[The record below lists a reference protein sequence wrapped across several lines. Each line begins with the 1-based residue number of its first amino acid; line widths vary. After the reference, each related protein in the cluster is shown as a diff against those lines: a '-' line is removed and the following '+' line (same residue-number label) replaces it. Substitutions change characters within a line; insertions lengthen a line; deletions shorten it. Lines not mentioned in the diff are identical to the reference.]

1 MVLKIF
7 LLIIVIAIVG
17 FANFNISSLPEQ
29 YQHIFR
35 NLVNLPALA
44 FFIFIYGL
52 NKSLRKEIFFLK
64 RNNEKLKLSIFD
76 YGKESSVLT
85 ALNEIIDVFG
95 KNPNLED
102 LLNRIADSAV
112 KLLKVKHLLLQVYS
126 TDEQQFFTQII
137 RGKEEL
143 GLSEDIIEDIILQG
157 NSALINNLANFPRYH
172 NFAKKGYTSFLI
184 APLKVR
190 GESIGLI
197 AALSKEKRN
206 FSGRDLDILTMIA
219 AQSSLIIENAHLLDK
234 TKALSITDGLTNL
247 FNHRHFQ
254 GRITEEL
261 EKAEKNKTP
270 LCLAMADIDYFKEYN
285 DLNGHPAG
293 DEVLRQVA
301 RILMNGTKGSDTV
314 ARYGG
319 DEFVIIFPNTI
330 KKDGFHLCQQLNKKI
345 KNFKFVN
352 EEKQPNKDLTI
363 SIGVTGFP
371 EDATNAESLIKKA
384 DIALYQSKERG
395 RGLVTAT

>member
-1 MVLKIF
+1 MRIF
-7 LLIIVIAIVG
+7 LLVVVIVIIG
-17 FANFNISSLPEQ
+17 FANFYITLLPGQ
-29 YQHIFR
+29 YHHYLHY
-35 NLVNLPALA
+35 LVNFPALA
-44 FFIFIYGL
+44 FLIFIYGL

-64 RNNEKLKLSIFD
+64 RNNDKLKLSIFD

-102 LLNRIADSAV
+102 VLNRIADSAV

-126 TDEQQFFTQII
+126 TDEQKFFIQII
-137 RGKEEL
+137 RGKEEFE
-143 GLSEDIIEDIILQG
+143 LSEDIIEDIILQG
-157 NSALINNLANFPRYH
+157 NSALINNLANFPRYR
-172 NFAKKGYTSFLI
+172 NFARMGYTSFLI

-197 AALSKEKRN
+197 AALSREKRN
-206 FSGRDLDILTMIA
+206 FSGRDLDILTMIS
-219 AQSSLIIENAHLLDK
+219 AQSSLIVENAHLLEK
-234 TKALSITDGLTNL
+234 TKSLSITDGLTNL

-254 GRITEEL
+254 ERITKEL
-261 EKAEKNKTP
+261 EEAEKNNAT

-293 DEVLRQVA
+293 NKVLQQTA
-301 RILMNGTKGSDTV
+301 RILMNGTKGSDTI

-330 KKDGFHLCQQLNKKI
+330 KKDAFNLCQQLDKKI
-345 KNFKFVN
+345 KDFKFVN

-363 SIGVTGFP
+363 SIGVASFP
-371 EDATNAESLIKKA
+371 DDATNAKNLIKKA
-384 DIALYQSKERG
+384 DIALYRSKERG
-395 RGLVTAT
+395 RGLVTTV